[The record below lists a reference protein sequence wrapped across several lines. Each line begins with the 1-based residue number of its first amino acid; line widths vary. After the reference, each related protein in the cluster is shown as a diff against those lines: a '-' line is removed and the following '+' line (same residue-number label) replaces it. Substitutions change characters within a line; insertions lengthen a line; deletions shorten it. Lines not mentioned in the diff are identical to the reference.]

1 MYLEARNLYAGGAF
15 HLLTMTQVSIAI
27 LTARGGIRRRL
38 LGVLEADGALTI
50 VSGVSSLEQ
59 LTHVEE
65 SPDVIVVDAEPEHGV
80 VRAVR
85 IIFPESV
92 LIAVV
97 PGTSSQRLRGALAE
111 GADGVVI
118 LERLEQ
124 SLVATIGAAC
134 AGQVAVPRELR
145 MSIIR
150 PMLSTREKQVL
161 GMVVMGF
168 SNGEIARQLHLAEST
183 IKSHLSS
190 SFTKLGVRSRNE
202 AAELILDADG
212 GLGTGILAISG
223 AEGRG

>member
-1 MYLEARNLYAGGAF
+1 MTYA
-15 HLLTMTQVSIAI
+15 SIAI
-27 LTARGGIRRRL
+27 LTADGGARRR
-38 LGVLEADGALTI
+38 VVDILEMDKKMTI
-50 VSGVSSLEQ
+50 VDDVSNLEQ
-59 LTHVEE
+59 LAGAET
-65 SPDVIVVDAEPEHGV
+65 SPDVIVVEPEPEQSGT

-85 IIFPESV
+85 SASPDAI

-97 PGTSSQRLRGALAE
+97 SGASSQRLRGALAE

-124 SLVATIGAAC
+124 NLLATIGAAC
-134 AGQVAVPRELR
+134 AGQLAVPRELR
-145 MSIIR
+145 MSLIR

-168 SNGEIARQLHLAEST
+168 TNGEIARQLHLAEST

-202 AAELILDADG
+202 AADLILDADG

-223 AEGRG
+223 AEGRS

>member
-1 MYLEARNLYAGGAF
+1 MA
-15 HLLTMTQVSIAI
+15 QVSTAI

-38 LGVLEADGALTI
+38 LAVLEATSALRV
-50 VSGVSSLEQ
+50 VSASDLAQ
-59 LTHVEE
+59 LTNTEE
-65 SPDVIVVDAEPEHGV
+65 RPDVIVVEPGPENGSL
-80 VRAVR
+80 RAVR
-85 IIFPESV
+85 ISSPEAV
-92 LIAVV
+92 LVAVV
-97 PGTSSQRLRGALAE
+97 PGTSSQRLRAALAE
-111 GADGVVI
+111 GADGVVM

-124 SLVATIGAAC
+124 SLVATIEAAR

>member
-1 MYLEARNLYAGGAF
+1 
-15 HLLTMTQVSIAI
+15 MTYVSIAI
-27 LTARGGIRRRL
+27 LTAHGGARRRL
-38 LGVLEADGALTI
+38 VDVLEVDKTMK
-50 VSGVSSLEQ
+50 VVDGVSDLEQ
-59 LTHVEE
+59 LADAELTPH
-65 SPDVIVVDAEPEHGV
+65 VIVVEPEPERTGT
-80 VRAVR
+80 VREVRSAAPDAVL
-85 IIFPESV
+85 V
-92 LIAVV
+92 AVV
-97 PGTSSQRLRGALAE
+97 PGASSQRLRGALAE

-124 SLVATIGAAC
+124 SLVATISAAR
-134 AGQVAVPRELR
+134 AGQLAVPRELR

-168 SNGEIARQLHLAEST
+168 TNGEIARQLHLAEST

-202 AAELILDADG
+202 AADLILDADG

-223 AEGRG
+223 AEGRR

>member
-1 MYLEARNLYAGGAF
+1 
-15 HLLTMTQVSIAI
+15 MTQKSIAI
-27 LTARGGIRRRL
+27 LTARSGVRSRL
-38 LGVLEADGALTI
+38 LGVLEAESTLTVVATVSNLEHLVGA
-50 VSGVSSLEQ
+50 
-59 LTHVEE
+59 EE
-65 SPDVIVVDAEPEHGV
+65 TPDVIVVDPGPENGSL
-80 VRAVR
+80 RAVR
-85 IIFPESV
+85 ISSPEAV
-92 LIAVV
+92 LVAVV
-97 PGTSSQRLRGALAE
+97 SGVSSQRMRVALAE
-111 GADGVVI
+111 GADGVVM

-124 SLVATIGAAC
+124 SLVPTIDAAC

-223 AEGRG
+223 AEGLG

>member
-1 MYLEARNLYAGGAF
+1 
-15 HLLTMTQVSIAI
+15 MTQLSIAI
-27 LTARGGIRRRL
+27 LTARSSIRRRL
-38 LGVLEADGALTI
+38 LGVLQADSALTVVAN
-50 VSGVSSLEQ
+50 VSNLEH
-59 LTHVEE
+59 LVDAAET
-65 SPDVIVVDAEPEHGV
+65 PDVIVVDPEPENGGL
-80 VRAVR
+80 RAIR
-85 IIFPESV
+85 MTSPEAV
-92 LIAVV
+92 LVAVV
-97 PGTSSQRLRGALAE
+97 SDPTSQRLRGALAE
-111 GADGVVI
+111 GADGVVM
-118 LERLEQ
+118 LERVEQ
-124 SLVATIGAAC
+124 SLLATIDAAC
-134 AGQVAVPRELR
+134 AGQLAVPRELR

>member
-1 MYLEARNLYAGGAF
+1 
-15 HLLTMTQVSIAI
+15 MTQLSIAI
-27 LTARGGIRRRL
+27 LTGCGGIRRRL
-38 LGVLEADGALTI
+38 LGVLEADSAVTI
-50 VSGVSSLEQ
+50 VAGVSNLDQ
-59 LTHVEE
+59 LAFADE
-65 SPDVIVVDAEPEHGV
+65 SPDVIVVEPEPEPGN

-85 IIFPESV
+85 VTCPEAV
-92 LIAVV
+92 LVAVV
-97 PGTSSQRLRGALAE
+97 SDATSQRLRGALAE
-111 GADGVVI
+111 GADGVVM
-118 LERLEQ
+118 LEQ
-124 SLVATIGAAC
+124 VEQTLVATIGAAC
-134 AGQVAVPRELR
+134 AGQLAVPRELR

-161 GMVVMGF
+161 GMVVLGF
-168 SNGEIARQLHLAEST
+168 TNGEIARQLHLAEST